1 MDAGNCAARTDAL
14 RRENQELRG
23 RIAEL
28 EVPRP
33 DYDRLTG
40 LARREL
46 LVDRLDHCMLRSAR
60 TSEQFA
66 VLYCDLDG
74 FKLVND
80 VFGHEAG
87 DAVLTEVAIRL
98 QRLVR
103 PYDTVTRFGGDE
115 FVILLENIQH
125 PHDAATIAHRIV
137 DAMSESIALRDAEA
151 MIGISI
157 GVAVSVP
164 GDTTPEA
171 LLSRADAAMYEA
183 KHAGKGRVEVFGA
196 DLDAPAHRPP

>member
-1 MDAGNCAARTDAL
+1 MAAWMPCRGGAEARHRCRGHRARRRRELIDTL
-14 RRENQELRG
+14 RRENEELRR

-28 EVPRP
+28 EAPAP

-40 LARREL
+40 LARREV

-87 DAVLTEVAIRL
+87 DAVLTEVAEPAAAVSCVPTTPSRAS
-98 QRLVR
+98 
-103 PYDTVTRFGGDE
+103 
-115 FVILLENIQH
+115 
-125 PHDAATIAHRIV
+125 AAT
-137 DAMSESIALRDAEA
+137 SS
-151 MIGISI
+151 
-157 GVAVSVP
+157 
-164 GDTTPEA
+164 
-171 LLSRADAAMYEA
+171 
-183 KHAGKGRVEVFGA
+183 
-196 DLDAPAHRPP
+196 